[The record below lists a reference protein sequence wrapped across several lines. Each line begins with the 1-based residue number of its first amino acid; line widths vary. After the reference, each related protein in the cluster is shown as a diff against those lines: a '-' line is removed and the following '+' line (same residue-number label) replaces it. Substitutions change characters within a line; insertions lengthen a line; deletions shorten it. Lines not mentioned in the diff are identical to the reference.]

1 MSGESVVERA
11 CRLPRDFHELG
22 NLSTFDLVRQSGYLD
37 LPETLASEAAAD
49 FLRRNPSLV
58 EDWLIWSSDKRVGSG
73 WAFYE
78 KSGGYIVELV
88 PAGKDKKLVFA
99 DKFLA
104 CAEYVVRELRW
115 IAGYISD
122 RHGMA

>member
-11 CRLPRDFHELG
+11 CRLPCDFRELG
-22 NLSTFDLVRQSGYLD
+22 NFSAFDLVRRSGYLD
-37 LPETLASEAAAD
+37 APETLTPQAAAD
-49 FLRRNPSLV
+49 FLRRSPFLV
-58 EDWLIWSSDKRVGSG
+58 EDWLIWSADKRVGSG

-78 KSGGYIVELV
+78 MGGRYVIELV
-88 PAGKDKKLVFA
+88 PTGKKNKLILA

-115 IAGYISD
+115 IAGYISGS
-122 RHGMA
+122 HGMA